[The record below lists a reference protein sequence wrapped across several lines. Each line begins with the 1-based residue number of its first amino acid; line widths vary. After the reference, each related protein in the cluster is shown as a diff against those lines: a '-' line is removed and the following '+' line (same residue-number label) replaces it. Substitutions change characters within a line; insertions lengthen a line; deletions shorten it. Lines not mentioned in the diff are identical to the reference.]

1 MIWRILA
8 FWSVMT
14 IAAFA
19 YKHFGQDAAIAAV
32 SACMVIL
39 VPASEIERQ
48 IVELIKVVKS

>member
-14 IAAFA
+14 IAAYV

-39 VPASEIERQ
+39 MPLSEIERRL
-48 IVELIKVVKS
+48 VELIKVAKS